1 MKKTKYLILA
11 LVAVLGLIWT
21 GWLYFAPNAGSYV
34 SGRVVAVKTSL
45 AQKTTDEYQNKDQ
58 RMDQR
63 LTVQTAQGV
72 KHFDNSYVASQILTQ
87 KYRRNDRVLLAH
99 HGGRLVGLRR
109 DWVVALALTIFAC
122 LLIFVTEKRSLF
134 LAFSLV
140 LNCLLFYGAIRLDIV
155 ENGTRIFTIYG
166 LACLLFSL
174 FSLLLAQGP
183 STKMLATLLATCLST
198 ILAFVICCGIMR
210 LTHES
215 GIKYESVEFATQS
228 PRSIFLAQTMLG
240 LLGAVMDEATDI
252 IASLSSLMQEDPAL
266 SKKQFWHAGLEIGR
280 EIMGPL
286 INVLVLIF
294 MAEALPMTILY
305 LRDNN
310 TLAYT
315 FQFGLS
321 LGILQSLVSAIGI
334 VLNIPVAA
342 LCSLLFYKNK
352 KEVAA

>member
-1 MKKTKYLILA
+1 MKKVKYLILA
-11 LVAVLGLIWT
+11 LVAVLGLVAT
-21 GWLYFAPNAGSYV
+21 LGLYFEPSAGGSEV
-34 SGRVVAVKTSL
+34 GRVTAVKNRL
-45 AQKTTDEYQNKDQ
+45 DQKTTDEFQNKDERYTQ
-58 RMDQR
+58 D
-63 LTVQTAQGV
+63 LTVQTKNKT
-72 KHFDNSYVASQILTQ
+72 KHFQNSYVKSQLLTQ
-87 KYRRNDRVLLAH
+87 KYRKHDRVLLEKN
-99 HGGRLVGLRR
+99 GTRLVELRR
-109 DWVVALALTIFAC
+109 DWVLVLALTVFVC
-122 LLIFVTEKRSLF
+122 LLILVLEKKALF
-134 LAFSLV
+134 LTLSLL
-140 LNCLLFYGAIRLDIV
+140 LNCLLFYGAIRFDIA

-166 LACLLFSL
+166 LACLLFTFLSL
-174 FSLLLAQGP
+174 ALAQGLNK
-183 STKMLATLLATCLST
+183 KMLATALATCIST
-198 ILAFVICCGIMR
+198 LLAFVICFGIMR

-228 PRSIFLAQTMLG
+228 PRSLFLAQTMLG

-252 IASLSSLMQEDPAL
+252 IASLSTLGADGSL
-266 SKKQFWHAGLEIGR
+266 SKRQIIHSGLEIGR

-334 VLNIPVAA
+334 VLNIPVASC
-342 LCSLLFYKNK
+342 CSLLFYNK
-352 KEVAA
+352 KEVSA

>member
-1 MKKTKYLILA
+1 MKKTKIIILA
-11 LVAVLGLIWT
+11 VVAVLGLICT
-21 GWLYFAPNAGSYV
+21 MRLYLAPQAGSYE
-34 SGRVVAVKTSL
+34 SGRVIGVKTHL
-45 AQKTTDEYQNKDQ
+45 VQKTTDEYQNKDRKYSQ
-58 RMDQR
+58 L
-63 LTVQTAQGV
+63 LTVQTRRGV
-72 KHFDNSYVASQILTQ
+72 RHFQNSFVQSQILTQ
-87 KYRRNDRVLLAH
+87 KYHVHQRVLLAK
-99 HGGRLVGLRR
+99 HGTRLVGLRR
-109 DWVVALALTIFAC
+109 DWVLALALTIFAC
-122 LLIFVTEKRSLF
+122 LLIFVTEKRSIF
-134 LAFSLV
+134 LALSLV

-166 LACLLFSL
+166 LACLLFTL
-174 FSLLLAQGP
+174 VSLLLAQGP
-183 STKMLATLLATCLST
+183 SYKMLATALATCIST
-198 ILAFVICCGIMR
+198 ILAFVICFGIMR
-210 LTHES
+210 LTRES

-228 PRSIFLAQTMLG
+228 PRSLFLAQTMLG

-252 IASLSSLMQEDPAL
+252 IASLSSLIEDNAEL
-266 SKKQFWHAGLEIGR
+266 TKKQLFSSGLEIGR

-352 KEVAA
+352 KGVRA